1 MRMYIAIKEHLP
13 IGHVLNT
20 AAHAGLACYLKY
32 KHLPDMQI
40 WTMKSF
46 KKVTCSVTDE
56 EFEELKAIPN
66 HVVLTESKLDNMET
80 AIVLAP
86 RPEWPS
92 NVKTL
97 RLWK

>member
-1 MRMYIAIKEHLP
+1 
-13 IGHVLNT
+13 
-20 AAHAGLACYLKY
+20 
-32 KHLPDMQI
+32 MQI